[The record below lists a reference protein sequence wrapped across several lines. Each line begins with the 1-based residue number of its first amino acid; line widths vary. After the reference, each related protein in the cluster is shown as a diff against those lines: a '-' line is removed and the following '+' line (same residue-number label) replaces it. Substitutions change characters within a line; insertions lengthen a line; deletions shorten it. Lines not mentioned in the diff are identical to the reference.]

1 MSDRKYPCYVLKKDA
16 GGHWYWVFYAENHE
30 AIARSSES
38 YVAKADAEA
47 SIRLLKNSG
56 SAPVYSESL

>member
-16 GGHWYWVFYAENHE
+16 SGNWYWIYYAVNHK

-38 YVAKADAEA
+38 YVAKADCEA
-47 SIRLLKNSG
+47 SIRLLKNS
-56 SAPVYSESL
+56 SSSPEYSE

>member
-1 MSDRKYPCYVLKKDA
+1 MPDKKYPCYVLKRDA
-16 GGHWYWVFYAENHE
+16 GGKWYWLFYAENYE

-38 YVAKADAEA
+38 YVAKADTEA

-56 SAPVYSESL
+56 SAPVYSE